1 MSRSAG
7 MVDGADSK
15 SAEGNL
21 MGVRVPPS
29 APNKSRYK
37 RVFLL
42 LLGTHWAL
50 PNKHFCVWNPHLM
63 GRAPVAACSSAE
75 SSFHLTASPPSTPNK
90 SRYKRVFYWMRGQNI
105 QKICQEILGICIM
118 NLIHHFLF
126 LLWNNYLI

>member
-50 PNKHFCVWNPHLM
+50 PNKRFCVWNPHHGAGARRSL
-63 GRAPVAACSSAE
+63 PVGGVKFSLDCE
-75 SSFHLTASPPSTPNK
+75 PPL
-90 SRYKRVFYWMRGQNI
+90 RH
-105 QKICQEILGICIM
+105 QK
-118 NLIHHFLF
+118 
-126 LLWNNYLI
+126 